1 MKLLNSNLALNA
13 KFIDAKG
20 PWLIDNKH
28 NQFFDCWLGS
38 GTLIFGHEPLNLGAH
53 NTTLLPEG
61 PENLEEIISLLTDAC
76 PFEPGGFGFQT
87 SGSAAIHR
95 ACRIARAVTKKNKI
109 AVFSQFWHGSDD
121 SFLFSGPE
129 KRQISSGI
137 PLSSQAEMFWFNS
150 IDDFLNAS
158 YEEFAALIFEP
169 YQGSDP
175 SAQTIKITKEIRSIL
190 KDKNV
195 ILIADEVITG
205 FRSQYGVSLVSREIM
220 PDIIVFG
227 KVIAG
232 GFPCG
237 VVAFNKSIEEKL
249 SQEDFFWGGT
259 FAASPIQL
267 NAIKLNLIRLKDL
280 NYSMIKTN
288 LIQLLE
294 HLRYILTETNSEIK
308 TNDGFARIYYQKPV
322 TKEDLTPRGFSDK
335 TNLNVPELLIKNKIF
350 INRNGLIFPSIFNI
364 RDCLK

>member
-1 MKLLNSNLALNA
+1 MKLLNSNLAFNT

-20 PWLIDNKH
+20 PWLLDNKG

-38 GTLIFGHEPLNLGAH
+38 GTLIFGHEPLNIDPH

-76 PFEPGGFGFQT
+76 PFQPGGFGFQT

-109 AVFSQFWHGSDD
+109 AVFSKFWHGSDD
-121 SFLFSGPE
+121 NFLFTGQDKE
-129 KRQISSGI
+129 IISAGI
-137 PLSSQAEMFWFNS
+137 PISSQAEIIWFES
-150 IDDFLNAS
+150 IDDFLS
-158 YEEFAALIFEP
+158 QPYDDFAALIFEP

-175 SAQTIKITKEIRSIL
+175 SVQTINMTNEIRSQL
-190 KDKNV
+190 KENNV
-195 ILIADEVITG
+195 ILIADEIITG
-205 FRSQYGVSLVSREIM
+205 FRSQYGASLVSRECK

-237 VVAFNKSIEEKL
+237 LVAFNKNIEEKL
-249 SQEDFFWGGT
+249 SQKDFFWGGT

-267 NAIKLNLIRLKDL
+267 NAIKLNLKKLKEID
-280 NYSMIKTN
+280 YFKIKLN
-288 LIQLLE
+288 LIQLVE
-294 HLRYILTETNSEIK
+294 HLRYILIETESEIK
-308 TNDGFARIYYQKPV
+308 ANEGFGRIYYQKP
-322 TKEDLTPRGFSDK
+322 TTNEDLTSRGF
-335 TNLNVPELLIKNKIF
+335 TGNFNLKGSELLIKNKIF